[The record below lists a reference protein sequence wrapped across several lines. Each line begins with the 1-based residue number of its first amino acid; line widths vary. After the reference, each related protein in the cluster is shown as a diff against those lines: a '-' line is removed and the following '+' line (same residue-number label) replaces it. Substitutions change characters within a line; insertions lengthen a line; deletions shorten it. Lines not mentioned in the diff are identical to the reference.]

1 LVLCGRWAPLQKEAF
16 RVAQIEGRSLV
27 HPFDDPLVI
36 AGNGT
41 IGMEILKEV
50 RTRTWLATG
59 ILRSLC

>member
-1 LVLCGRWAPLQKEAF
+1 MRSDPPTGGLTWEYGCAIQKEAN
-16 RVAQIEGRSLV
+16 RIAQQEGRSLV

-50 RTRTWLATG
+50 SGGNA
-59 ILRSLC
+59 